1 MGKRLSHITVFEHDC
16 LRTDRGEQR
25 ILPDQLTALQRFYG
39 ENGVPYFDLI
49 HNGVKFKEY
58 VGALMVGNT
67 SIEVLPK
74 ADKQLQSQAWRGVL
88 IGMLRAVG
96 LFDVHTPS
104 SSFLQ
109 LRSNSIL
116 DLYFE
121 RFVAEL
127 EYLLHR
133 GLIKKYRRTTGN
145 LNALKGSINFPKQIS
160 TNLTHKERFFVNY
173 SSYDREHVFHQV
185 LYKALR
191 LLQGINNNVQL
202 QSRITSLLLDFPES
216 QDLRISEST
225 FGRIV
230 YDRKTNKYKN
240 AMEIAKLLLL
250 NHHPDV
256 RVGLND
262 VLALMFDM
270 NHLWERFV
278 FASLRKHLAHG
289 CTITAQNT
297 KSFWKPA
304 AGYSS
309 RMQPDIVIN
318 MDRDDCIVLDTK
330 WKNLTK
336 GNPSPHDLRQMYVYL
351 KYYNAKHVALVFPNA
366 DSSQQ
371 SGLFYHESGSG
382 LSDNSCSLISIGVM
396 EDIKLWQAKIADDVF
411 RSMLTPH
418 FQI

>member
-74 ADKQLQSQAWRGVL
+74 ADKQLQSQDWRGVL

-121 RFVAEL
+121 RF
-127 EYLLHR
+127 
-133 GLIKKYRRTTGN
+133 
-145 LNALKGSINFPKQIS
+145 
-160 TNLTHKERFFVNY
+160 FVNY

-191 LLQGINNNVQL
+191 LLQRINNNVQL

-216 QDLRISEST
+216 EDLRISEST

-411 RSMLTPH
+411 RSMLAPH